1 MVIKLFLEPSLDVGC
16 TQVIKFFF
24 GRGLAMKMLDELR

>member
-16 TQVIKFFF
+16 TQFIKFFWE
-24 GRGLAMKMLDELR
+24 GVGNEDVG

>member
-16 TQVIKFFF
+16 TQVIKLFWEWV
-24 GRGLAMKMLDELR
+24 GDEDVG

>member
-16 TQVIKFFF
+16 TQVLKLFFD
-24 GRGLAMKMLDELR
+24 GVWDEDIG